1 MNFLDNLVL
10 PQSAEHIELLHYMLV
25 LVLFLFIPFISVIL
39 GGASISLYYRK
50 KGLESG
56 NPFYLRFAKDIIDL
70 LTINKSMGI
79 ILGIIPLL
87 TCVLVFAQL
96 LHGTNSPSVFYL
108 MGSFF
113 LTSISIIL
121 IYTYRYSLSFK
132 NIFDSIR
139 DTHSD
144 DPSFNDELNK
154 FKKGNQSLSLKSGR
168 YGVTLLFLSTWIFTA
183 AITVAIYPG
192 KWIDDRILFL
202 LFSWEVLSRYIH
214 FITAAFALTG
224 GAILFGFFYWEGG
237 NKNIT
242 GDYKDFVRKTVIRIT
257 LAAAVFQPL
266 FLLINVFA
274 LPTEALT
281 TSIFGYSLLAVIL
294 LLLAYNYLYAMLKES
309 NLKFSGHVFY
319 VLLFAL
325 LALIVKDQAA
335 MGTAT
340 REHSSVLIADF
351 EKYLADLKG
360 SSEGT
365 VKISGQELY
374 EVRCASCHRFDQKLV
389 GPPYNSTLPKYEGKI
404 DQLVTFI
411 LNPVKVDPAY
421 PPMPNPGLK
430 PLEAKAVADYEMIE
444 HMKLV
449 FSQRSAEAGENG
461 EQLFKLI
468 CSACHSFEKDM
479 VGPSFNSVVAKYVGK
494 ENDLITFLGEPQ
506 KINPVFPQMPNPQL
520 SENQRKAVT
529 TYVIGEYQKKQGV
542 ASK

>member
-224 GAILFGFFYWEGG
+224 GAILFGFFYWE
-237 NKNIT
+237 
-242 GDYKDFVRKTVIRIT
+242 
-257 LAAAVFQPL
+257 
-266 FLLINVFA
+266 
-274 LPTEALT
+274 
-281 TSIFGYSLLAVIL
+281 
-294 LLLAYNYLYAMLKES
+294 
-309 NLKFSGHVFY
+309 
-319 VLLFAL
+319 
-325 LALIVKDQAA
+325 
-335 MGTAT
+335 
-340 REHSSVLIADF
+340 
-351 EKYLADLKG
+351 
-360 SSEGT
+360 
-365 VKISGQELY
+365 
-374 EVRCASCHRFDQKLV
+374 
-389 GPPYNSTLPKYEGKI
+389 
-404 DQLVTFI
+404 
-411 LNPVKVDPAY
+411 
-421 PPMPNPGLK
+421 
-430 PLEAKAVADYEMIE
+430 
-444 HMKLV
+444 
-449 FSQRSAEAGENG
+449 
-461 EQLFKLI
+461 
-468 CSACHSFEKDM
+468 
-479 VGPSFNSVVAKYVGK
+479 
-494 ENDLITFLGEPQ
+494 
-506 KINPVFPQMPNPQL
+506 
-520 SENQRKAVT
+520 
-529 TYVIGEYQKKQGV
+529 
-542 ASK
+542 